1 MPNRVRQRLSHPR
14 LALSF
19 LAVASLLGLTA
30 NGATIQGVRFADSRQ
45 AGDLTLKLVGTGLQR
60 YAYVYHVCVAALYLP
75 AGTKPTDALT
85 NVPKTLEIEYFH
97 TIRADQ
103 FASLTVKGVKANTPP
118 AEFARVEARL
128 GDFVA
133 AYRSVQPGDRYA
145 LTFLPGD
152 GTTLALNGK
161 TVIHIPGDDFA
172 RALYAV
178 WLGKKPVT
186 EGLKAGLLGK
196 P

>member
-1 MPNRVRQRLSHPR
+1 MPNRVRQRLFHPR

-30 NGATIQGVRFADSRQ
+30 AGATIHGVRFAESRQ

-75 AGTKPTDALT
+75 AGTKPSDALT

-161 TVIHIPGDDFA
+161 TVIQIPGDDFA

>member
-1 MPNRVRQRLSHPR
+1 MPNRPPQRLFHHHA
-14 LALSF
+14 ALVW
-19 LAVASLLGLTA
+19 LMVASLLGLPA
-30 NGATIQGVRFADSRQ
+30 AGATIQGVRFAESRQ

-75 AGTKPTDALT
+75 AGTKPGDALT
-85 NVPKTLEIEYFH
+85 DIPKTLEIEYFH
-97 TIRADQ
+97 KIRADQ

-133 AYRSVQPGDRYA
+133 AYRSVQPGDRYS

-172 RALYAV
+172 RAIYSV

-186 EGLKAGLLGK
+186 EGLKAGLLGQ

>member
-1 MPNRVRQRLSHPR
+1 MPSPSRQRLFHPR
-14 LALSF
+14 AALSI
-19 LAVASLLGLTA
+19 LAVACLLGLTVK
-30 NGATIQGVRFADSRQ
+30 GATIQGVRFAESRQ
-45 AGDLTLKLVGTGLQR
+45 VGDLNLKLVGTGLQR

-75 AGTKPTDALT
+75 AGTKPEDALT
-85 NVPKTLEIEYFH
+85 DVPKVLEIEYFH
-97 TIRADQ
+97 KIRADQ

-133 AYRSVQPGDRYA
+133 AYRSVQPGDRYS
-145 LTFLPGD
+145 LTFQPGD

-172 RALYAV
+172 RAIYSV
-178 WLGKKPVT
+178 WLGKEPVT
-186 EGLKAGLLGK
+186 EGLKAGLLGE

>member
-1 MPNRVRQRLSHPR
+1 MPNRTRQRPLR
-14 LALSF
+14 RRAALGW
-19 LAVASLLGLTA
+19 LMVAALLGLTA
-30 NGATIQGVRFADSRQ
+30 AGATIQGVRFADSRQ

-97 TIRADQ
+97 NIRADQ
-103 FASLTVKGVKANTPP
+103 FATLTVKGVKANTPP

-128 GDFVA
+128 RDFVA
-133 AYRSVQPGDRYA
+133 AYQDVRPGDRYA
-145 LTFLPGD
+145 LTFLPGA

-161 TVIHIPGDDFA
+161 TVIQIPGDDFA
-172 RALYAV
+172 RALYSV
-178 WLGKKPVT
+178 WLGREPVT

>member
-1 MPNRVRQRLSHPR
+1 MPKRTRQRLFHHHA
-14 LALSF
+14 ALVC
-19 LAVASLLGLTA
+19 LIVASLFGLTA
-30 NGATIQGVRFADSRQ
+30 AGATIQGVRFAESRQ

-60 YAYVYHVCVAALYLP
+60 YAYIYHVCVAALYLP
-75 AGTKPTDALT
+75 AGTKPVDALT

-97 TIRADQ
+97 KIRADQ

-161 TVIHIPGDDFA
+161 TIIHIPGDDFA

-186 EGLKAGLLGK
+186 EGLKAGLLGQ